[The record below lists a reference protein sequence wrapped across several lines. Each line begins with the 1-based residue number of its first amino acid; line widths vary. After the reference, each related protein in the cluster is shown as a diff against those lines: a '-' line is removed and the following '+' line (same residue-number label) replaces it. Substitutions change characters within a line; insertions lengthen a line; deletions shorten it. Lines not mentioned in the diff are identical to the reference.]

1 LLQDYQWQIVLVILI
16 SSLALGYIGFYKYS
30 RSIGEVRS
38 PTDLL
43 YLTIQLTTLESGAVS
58 GPVSWELE
66 VARLLV
72 PLVTAYT
79 ALLAAA
85 VLFRRQLQMIRL
97 WYIRRHVVICGLGE
111 KGWLL
116 ASQLKHIGRDVVVIE
131 VESSN
136 PKNGL
141 CRENGIVVV
150 EGDAADLP
158 ILRKAAI
165 HRASHLVSV
174 CGDDG
179 VNAEVAM
186 AARELSSG
194 RKSGTLNCKIHITNP
209 QLCELLRKQEFGFET
224 FPTFR
229 LEMFNIYKRG
239 ATTLLS
245 KYPPFDDEKGKK
257 STPPHILVIGVGRL
271 GENLIIQ
278 AARSWY
284 ETRTADQG
292 LLRITVVD
300 KDAEKKVTKLQT
312 RFPKLPCSCSLF
324 PVQMNLEGS
333 QMLEADFLSNN
344 SGKHDV
350 GSIYICIKN
359 QILGLQLALELQQ
372 RMYQDKPSIVVRL
385 KENSGIARLLSNSQ
399 QSEMSFQNIYPFD
412 FLHRTCTPDLVL
424 GGMHEILARTIHED
438 YLRRRLDEGVQMDQK
453 RSMAHWY
460 ELPEDLRESNRR
472 QVDHIRLK
480 LHAAGYGIKPLS
492 DWDAANYQFSKSEVE
507 KMAKMEHKHWMQ
519 ERMRNG
525 WIFATGPEDA
535 KNKTHPDLVPWERLP
550 ESVKEKDRQPTIK
563 LPKLLAQADFQV
575 YRLNEE

>member
-1 LLQDYQWQIVLVILI
+1 
-16 SSLALGYIGFYKYS
+16 
-30 RSIGEVRS
+30 
-38 PTDLL
+38 
-43 YLTIQLTTLESGAVS
+43 LEA
-58 GPVSWELE
+58 
-66 VARLLV
+66 ARWLV
-72 PLVTAYT
+72 PLFTAYT
-79 ALLAAA
+79 AILAAA

-97 WYIRRHVVICGLGE
+97 WYIRKHVVICGLGE

-116 ASQLKHIGRDVVVIE
+116 ASQLKQSGRDVVVIE

-141 CRENGIVVV
+141 CRESGIVVI
-150 EGDAADLP
+150 EGDAVDFP

-165 HRASHLVSV
+165 HRANHLVSV

-179 VNAEVAM
+179 INAEVAM
-186 AARELSSG
+186 TAKELSQG
-194 RKSGTLNCKIHITNP
+194 RKRGTLNCKIHITNS
-209 QLCELLRKQEFGFET
+209 QLCELLRKQEFGLET

-257 STPPHILVIGVGRL
+257 STPPHILIIGVSHL

-284 ETRTADQG
+284 DTRTADQG

-300 KDAEKKVTKLQT
+300 KDAEKKVAKLQT
-312 RFPKLPCSCSLF
+312 QFPKLPRSCSLF
-324 PVQMNLEGS
+324 PVQMSLEGS
-333 QMLEADFLSNN
+333 QMREVGFLPNN

-350 GSIYICIKN
+350 NSIYICIRN
-359 QILGLQLALELQQ
+359 QILGLQIALELQQ
-372 RMYQDKPSIVVRL
+372 RMNQNSPIVVRMR
-385 KENSGIARLLSNSQ
+385 ESSGLAKLLSNNQ
-399 QSEMSFQNIYPFD
+399 QSDMSLQNIYPFD
-412 FLHRTCTPDLVL
+412 LLHRTCTPDLVL
-424 GGMHEILARTIHED
+424 GGMHEILAQAIHED
-438 YLRRRLDEGVQMDQK
+438 YLRQRLEEGIQMGQK
-453 RSMAHWY
+453 RSMVHWY

-480 LHAAGYGIKPLS
+480 LHVVGYGIKPLS
-492 DWDAANYQFSKSEVE
+492 DWDSANYQFSKSEVE